1 MSVDMMQLQNGVSQ
15 ALVSGMTVPA
25 GQYEWMR
32 LQIDLSQSHLD
43 TSTGGRH
50 NMQMGPNSDD
60 GLEIRQFF
68 EVAES
73 SHEEFMLDFDL
84 RQGVHRHDM
93 GMMGDQYE
101 LHSAMRLIDMQDSG
115 GMTGFVDGAMIDV
128 NHPGC
133 DDDPGGNWAYLFHGD
148 TTDPDDISAVESDG
162 RPGPIAT
169 DRVDMDTSTGEF
181 SYHFGYLPGGSYRVA
196 FTCSGEWD
204 EDGDGEPDA
213 HFPVTNALGLS
224 DQLAAAFTEVLDRVG
239 SASSIATNS
248 TRLDT
253 DTIIYQARFDTA
265 NWGGELLAYSIDESD
280 GSISSRLWDAANLN
294 GNRHYERY
302 ARRTRRA
309 APRAAL
315 HSSPANTRS
324 ARA

>member
-1 MSVDMMQLQNGVSQ
+1 MKLLAKSALVGAVILFVAGCGGGTGSPPPEADNPVSQPTGSISVSLTDGPWEEAQALILHITGIELGHAGRGVVPLEMPGGPMSVDMMQLQNGVSQ
-15 ALVSGMTVPA
+15 VLVSGMTVPA

-32 LQIDLSQSHLD
+32 LQIDLSQSHFD
-43 TSTGGRH
+43 TAMGARH
-50 NMQMGPNSDD
+50 NMQMGPNSSD

-115 GMTGFVDGAMIDV
+115 GMTGLVHGAMIDV

-148 TTDPDDISAVESDG
+148 TTDPDDISAVDTDG

-169 DRVDMDTSTGEF
+169 DRVEMDSSTGEF

-204 EDGDGEPDA
+204 EDGDDDYP
-213 HFPVTNALGLS
+213 S
-224 DQLAAAFTEVLDRVG
+224 DVDGQFDFQYFSGPTEVVHGQLH
-239 SASSIATNS
+239 
-248 TRLDT
+248 RLD
-253 DTIIYQARFDTA
+253 
-265 NWGGELLAYSIDESD
+265 LS
-280 GSISSRLWDAANLN
+280 
-294 GNRHYERY
+294 
-302 ARRTRRA
+302 
-309 APRAAL
+309 AP
-315 HSSPANTRS
+315 
-324 ARA
+324 